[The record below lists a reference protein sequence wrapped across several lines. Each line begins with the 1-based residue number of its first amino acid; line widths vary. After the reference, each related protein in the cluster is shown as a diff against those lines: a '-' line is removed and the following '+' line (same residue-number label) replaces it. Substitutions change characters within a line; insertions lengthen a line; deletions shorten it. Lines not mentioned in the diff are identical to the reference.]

1 MADEIAP
8 VPVDQDYVVRMAQ
21 ELIRIPA
28 ENPPGDCSDV
38 AERIL
43 AELASFGIDRIE
55 THEFK
60 KGLPNFIIQTGEGG
74 DGGHFV
80 IGGHMDTVPVHP
92 DEVEAWEV
100 GPFSGELR
108 GDEIWGRGAADMK
121 GALAS
126 TLGAFKALHDNKI
139 RLPGKLTWV
148 LVSDGEHG
156 DQYGAQALADKGIL
170 KDLGGDMVL
179 YTESTSNNVIR
190 SFKGRIF
197 FEIKVRGRSV
207 HVSVPE
213 KGINAIEKM
222 AKIVDAFRAERLGVE
237 PDPFL
242 GRSTL
247 AFSTIQGGSAVNV
260 VGGRCS
266 ATFDVRMIPGQ
277 TSAGVM
283 EILNG
288 ILAEL
293 KRDDPEF
300 DAELSIIPSGAR
312 EVTDVAEN
320 EPVIQLME
328 KVVPAVRGTPAEFL
342 PGIESPGAL
351 RLFLQ
356 NGIPGIFFGPGEF
369 ISEAHLP
376 NERVPTKNLIDAAAM
391 FATAAR
397 IVCNR
402 EAV

>member
-1 MADEIAP
+1 MSGSVTAVD
-8 VPVDQDYVVRMAQ
+8 VDQDYVVRMAQ

-28 ENPPGDCSDV
+28 ENPPGDCTEI
-38 AERIL
+38 AEKIL
-43 AELASFGIDRIE
+43 AELKSFGVDRIT

-60 KGLPNFIIQTGEGG
+60 PGLPNFIIETGDEG

-80 IGGHMDTVPVHP
+80 IGGHMDTVPVDP
-92 DEVEAWEV
+92 DEVEAWQV
-100 GPFSGELR
+100 GPFSGDIR
-108 GDEIWGRGAADMK
+108 GSEVWGRGAADMK

-126 TLGAFKALHDNKI
+126 TLGAFKAIHDKKI
-139 RLPGKLTWV
+139 KLPGKLTWI
-148 LVSDGEHG
+148 LLSDGEHG
-156 DQYGAQALADKGIL
+156 DQYGAQAMSDEGLL
-170 KDLGGDMVL
+170 KDMGGDMIL
-179 YTESTSNNVIR
+179 YTESTSNNIIR
-190 SFKGRIF
+190 SFKGRVF
-197 FEIKVRGRSV
+197 FEVKVRGRSV
-207 HVSVPE
+207 HVSVPD

-222 AKIVDAFRAERLGVE
+222 AKIVAAFRAERLGIE

-242 GRSTL
+242 GPTTL
-247 AFSTIQGGSAVNV
+247 AFSTIKGGSAVNV

-283 EILNG
+283 ESLNG

-293 KRDDPEF
+293 KADDPEF
-300 DAELSIIPSGAR
+300 DATLGIIPSGAR
-312 EVTDVAEN
+312 EVTNVDEG
-320 EPVIQLME
+320 EPVIELMQQ
-328 KVVPAVRGTPAEFL
+328 VVPAVRGTPAEFL

-356 NGIPGIFFGPGEF
+356 NGIPGIFFGPGGF

-376 NERVPTKNLIDAAAM
+376 NERVPVQNLIDAAGM

-397 IVCNR
+397 EICNR
-402 EAV
+402 QRP

>member
-1 MADEIAP
+1 MGNEIEP
-8 VPVDQDYVVRMAQ
+8 VAVDQDYVVRLAQ

-28 ENPPGDCSDV
+28 ENPPGDCAEV
-38 AERIL
+38 ADRIL
-43 AELASFGIDRIE
+43 AELKSIGVDRIE

-60 KGLPNFIIQTGEGG
+60 KGMPNFIIQTGEGG

-92 DEVEAWEV
+92 EEVEAWEV
-100 GPFSGELR
+100 DPFSGEMR

-126 TLGAFKALHDNKI
+126 TLGAFKALREGKI
-139 RLPGKLTWV
+139 SLPGKLTWV
-148 LVSDGEHG
+148 LLSDGEHG
-156 DQYGAQALADKGIL
+156 DQNGAQALTDRGIL
-170 KDLGGDMVL
+170 KNLGGDMIL
-179 YTESTSNNVIR
+179 YTESTGNNIIR

-197 FEIKVRGRSV
+197 FEVKVKGRSV

-222 AKIVDAFRAERLGVE
+222 GRIVEAFRADRLSSV
-237 PDPFL
+237 PHPFL
-242 GRSTL
+242 GPCTL

-277 TSAGVM
+277 TSEGVK
-283 EILNG
+283 ETLRG
-288 ILAEL
+288 LLEEL
-293 KRDDPEF
+293 KQDDPEF
-300 DAELSIIPSGAR
+300 DAELDIIPSGAR
-312 EVTDVAEN
+312 EVTEIAED
-320 EPVIQLME
+320 EPVVQLMQ
-328 KVVPAVRGTPAEFL
+328 KVVPAVRGTPNEFL

-351 RLFLQ
+351 RLFIQ
-356 NGIPGIFFGPGEF
+356 NGIPGVFFGPGEF

-376 NERVPTKNLIDAAAM
+376 NERVPTQNLIDAAGM

-397 IVCNR
+397 AVCNGNT
-402 EAV
+402 